1 MKIVP
6 PLLAAAAFVAIAVP
20 AFAVFDTETYA
31 ALRAELETRRDNDFG
46 GELDKDAKKQ
56 QKAVAQSLKF
66 LDKKSK
72 GRADDLKWTARIAK
86 ALAKAYP
93 EDFAT
98 TDGGEPL
105 DLSDLVDQIIM
116 NQAGAVDADIGEL
129 EGRVTSLTG
138 SLGRRAVKA
147 SEKARIA
154 LGDAGQLDIADMKKR
169 ATLLRRAEKQLV
181 KGEKL
186 AAKAEAKAA
195 GKTKR
200 DALVATVDGTPFESN
215 FAQAEVYSGDDAL
228 ELFAN
233 GPFRE
238 ERFGVGVVL
247 TVSGVDGPGTY
258 TSQTSQIQGNFQS
271 GFPAVE
277 APVDPASV
285 TFEVLTFNPP
295 NRIVVRFSADF
306 IHPTNGTISF
316 RNATHDV
323 ESEIATRQG
332 NGIGGQD

>member
-6 PLLAAAAFVAIAVP
+6 PLLATAAFVAIAVP
-20 AFAVFDTETYA
+20 ALAVFDTALYA
-31 ALRAELETRRDNDFG
+31 DLRTELETRRDNDFDG
-46 GELDKDAKKQ
+46 ALDKAAKKQ
-56 QKAVAQSLKF
+56 QKAVLRSLKF
-66 LDKKSK
+66 LDKRSK

-86 ALAKAYP
+86 DLAKAYP

-105 DLSDLVDQIIM
+105 DLSDLVDGIIM
-116 NQAGAVDADIGEL
+116 TQAGAIDSDLVSL
-129 EGRVTSLTG
+129 EERVLDLSG
-138 SLGRRAVKA
+138 GLGRRATKA
-147 SEKARIA
+147 SEKARTT
-154 LGDAGQLDIADMKKR
+154 LGDAALLDIADMKER

-186 AAKAEAKAA
+186 ATKAEAKAA

-200 DALVATVDGTPFESN
+200 DTLVATIDGTPFESN

-306 IHPTNGTISF
+306 FHPTNGTISF